1 MHSHKLGLAALAI
14 ALTPVVAA
22 AQPASPKSD
31 CPEAV
36 RGVDVALSPASDG
49 VALVFTT
56 PEKKQA
62 KELTK
67 LLREA
72 GAMIEYH
79 SKMAAL
85 HPELERPEFAD
96 DVVPPVDISIT
107 EVPKGAK
114 VNIKVENPADRA
126 GMVAQAKEFERTWQ
140 KNKCVTGAA
149 KSPEVSQARR

>member
-1 MHSHKLGLAALAI
+1 MHKLGLALAI
-14 ALTPVVAA
+14 ALTPAVAA
-22 AQPASPKSD
+22 AQTGGSASPKLD

-36 RGVDVALSPASDG
+36 RGVDVALSPVSDG
-49 VALVFTT
+49 VALVFTA
-56 PEKKQA
+56 PEKKQQ

-126 GMVAQAKEFERTWQ
+126 SMVAQAKEFERTWA
-140 KNKCVTGAA
+140 KNKCVTGSA
-149 KSPEVSQARR
+149 KAPEVSQARR